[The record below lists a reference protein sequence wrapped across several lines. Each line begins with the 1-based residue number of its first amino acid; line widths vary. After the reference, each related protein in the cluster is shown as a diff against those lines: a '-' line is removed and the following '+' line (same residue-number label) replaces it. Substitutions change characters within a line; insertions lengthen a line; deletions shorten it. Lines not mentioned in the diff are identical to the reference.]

1 MCGMGVYPKLQKFG
15 AFISMWIFIYTLK
28 NIHDIPLFTCTYKV
42 DEILFGLF
50 SENNPQKA

>member
-1 MCGMGVYPKLQKFG
+1 MCGMRVYPKLQKFG